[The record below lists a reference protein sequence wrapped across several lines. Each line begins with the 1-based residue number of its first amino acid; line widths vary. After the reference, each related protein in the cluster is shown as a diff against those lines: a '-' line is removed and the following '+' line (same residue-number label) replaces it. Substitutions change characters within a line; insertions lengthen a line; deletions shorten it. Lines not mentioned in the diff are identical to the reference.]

1 MSAPQ
6 RFTLEPYRGPS
17 TRHTCPGCGHRKEF
31 TKYVDTTTGEV
42 LPDHVGK
49 CNRADRCGYH
59 YPPRDYF
66 RDNGLKPD
74 NGTAYTPK
82 PEPPP
87 PVPFLHD
94 RDVVKALRAHPERNT
109 LAAYWRDRIGADRWD
124 TVARDYALGT
134 WPSGALAGAAV
145 YWQVDTH
152 GKVKAGKIMLYDPS
166 TGKRRKDTR
175 STSFV
180 HFENTGQNAG
190 ALNVE
195 QCLFG
200 EHLLRAWP
208 MDTPVAVVE
217 SEKTAMIAAALV
229 PAYLWV
235 AVGSLGGFT
244 LAKMQALTGR
254 KVLAFPDLSG
264 DGSALTKWRV
274 KAVEFGHLFAAVHVS
289 DMLERMATDADRD
302 AGLDIADYLLRSGTG
317 NTSTATLPTPT
328 PAPVNIPTMIL
339 SEAEKLVGRWAE
351 RNPAINTLVDVLGLD
366 LACGR
371 INRPVRRSG
380 SPFRGRV

>member
-109 LAAYWRDRIGADRWD
+109 LSAYWRNLIGSDRWD
-124 TVARDYALGT
+124 KVARDYAMGT
-134 WPSGALAGAAV
+134 WPDGRMAGAAV
-145 YWQVDTH
+145 YWQVDVH
-152 GKVKAGKIMLYDPS
+152 GKVKGGKVMLYDPD
-166 TGKRRKDTR
+166 TGHRSKEGGTTWVHSLQGGIPQGRK
-175 STSFV
+175 
-180 HFENTGQNAG
+180 
-190 ALNVE
+190 LE

-200 EHLLRAWP
+200 EHLLGGWP
-208 MDTPVAVVE
+208 MDATVAVVE

-229 PAYLWV
+229 PNYLWL
-235 AVGSLGGFT
+235 ATGSLGEFK
-244 LAKMQALTGR
+244 LAKLQALTGR
-254 KVLAFPDLSG
+254 KVLAFPDLS
-264 DGSALTKWRV
+264 DAESTAYYKWR
-274 KAVEFGHLFAAVHVS
+274 AVAEETRHLFASIHVS
-289 DMLERMATDADRD
+289 DLLEAGATMENMLAGMDIADLLLSEQPAAEVGAMAAPAPPPQPTPSAPPIVKSRAEVAIERMA
-302 AGLDIADYLLRSGTG
+302 
-317 NTSTATLPTPT
+317 
-328 PAPVNIPTMIL
+328 
-339 SEAEKLVGRWAE
+339 EK
-351 RNPAINTLVDVLGLD
+351 NPEINLLVDLLQLD
-366 LACGR
+366 VASAT
-371 INRPVRRSG
+371 VRKLTTT
-380 SPFRGRV
+380 